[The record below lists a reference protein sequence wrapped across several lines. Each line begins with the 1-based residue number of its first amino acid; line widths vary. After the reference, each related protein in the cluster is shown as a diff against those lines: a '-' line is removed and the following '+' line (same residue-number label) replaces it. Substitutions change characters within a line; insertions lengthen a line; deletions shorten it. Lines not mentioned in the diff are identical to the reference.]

1 MTHKVISNVKK
12 VERKVTM
19 SVWIGSMQKHI
30 EGFKELT
37 TYNDIVNIAAPKEI
51 FIPLINGVS
60 TAFEVLVKEGD
71 RVFVNTK
78 VAVRNDRFE
87 VPLFSPVSGVVKG
100 IKKIMHASLKPV
112 DHIVIENDELY
123 ESTISIPHLDLE
135 KATKDEVIEFAK
147 VAGIVGMGGAGFP
160 TYFKYLT
167 PATLKAVLINGVECE
182 PYITSDYRMM
192 ENYTQ
197 DLITG
202 FTAMMKM
209 ANAQEVHI
217 AIKKSKKKLIK
228 YIQEAIKPYP
238 FASIK
243 EVDDVYPMGWE
254 RTLVYAIYKKRYVK
268 IPCEVNVI
276 VNNATTAIALGQA
289 ITKQMGPT
297 MKMVTVS
304 GNGIKN
310 PANVFV
316 PVGTPASHIIA
327 QLGGYTDENITL
339 VAGGPMMGKT
349 MTTDAWVVT
358 PYTNAITITKTEQ
371 VDSMTCLRCGTCND
385 HCPAGLLP
393 VRINNA
399 EQAKNVDMIAQ
410 LNADLCIECG
420 LCTYVCPSKL
430 EVTEGVRRAKRVLA
444 LKKGA

>member
-1 MTHKVISNVKK
+1 M
-12 VERKVTM
+12 
-19 SVWIGSMQKHI
+19 
-30 EGFKELT
+30 
-37 TYNDIVNIAAPKEI
+37 
-51 FIPLINGVS
+51 
-60 TAFEVLVKEGD
+60 
-71 RVFVNTK
+71 
-78 VAVRNDRFE
+78 
-87 VPLFSPVSGVVKG
+87 
-100 IKKIMHASLKPV
+100 
-112 DHIVIENDELY
+112 
-123 ESTISIPHLDLE
+123 
-135 KATKDEVIEFAK
+135 
-147 VAGIVGMGGAGFP
+147 
-160 TYFKYLT
+160 
-167 PATLKAVLINGVECE
+167 
-182 PYITSDYRMM
+182 
-192 ENYTQ
+192 
-197 DLITG
+197 
-202 FTAMMKM
+202 
-209 ANAQEVHI
+209 
-217 AIKKSKKKLIK
+217 
-228 YIQEAIKPYP
+228 
-238 FASIK
+238 
-243 EVDDVYPMGWE
+243 
-254 RTLVYAIYKKRYVK
+254 YAIYKKRYVK

>member
-1 MTHKVISNVKK
+1 
-12 VERKVTM
+12 M
-19 SVWIGSMQKHI
+19 SFWIGSMQKHI

-51 FIPLINGVS
+51 FIPLMNGVS

-78 VAVRNDRFE
+78 VAVRNDRFH

-100 IKKIMHASLKPV
+100 IKKMMHASLKQV
-112 DHIVIENDELY
+112 EHIIIENDELY
-123 ESTISIPHLDLE
+123 ETTNSIPHFDLE
-135 KATKDEVIEFAK
+135 NATKEEIINFVKES
-147 VAGIVGMGGAGFP
+147 GIVGMGGAGFP

-167 PATLKAVLINGVECE
+167 PATVHNVLINAVECE

-197 DLITG
+197 DFITG
-202 FTAMMKM
+202 FIALKKM
-209 ANAQEVHI
+209 ANAKEVHI
-217 AIKKSKKKLIK
+217 AIKKSKKTLIK

-254 RTLVYAIYKKRYVK
+254 RTLVYAIYKKRYDK

-289 ITKQMGPT
+289 INYQQGPIH
-297 MKMVTVS
+297 KMVTVS

-316 PVGTPASHIIA
+316 PVGTQANHIIK
-327 QLGGYTDENITL
+327 QLGGYTSEEITC
-339 VAGGPMMGKT
+339 VSGGPMMGKT
-349 MTTDAWVVT
+349 MTNDLWVVT
-358 PYTNAITITKTEQ
+358 PYTNAITINKTEKI
-371 VDSMTCLRCGTCND
+371 DSMTCLRCGTCND

-399 EQAKNVDMIAQ
+399 EQAKNIDLMTQ
-410 LNADLCIECG
+410 LNTDLCIECG

-430 EVTEGVRRAKRVLA
+430 EVTEGVRKAKRALA

>member
-1 MTHKVISNVKK
+1 MTHIVISNVKK

-19 SVWIGSMQKHI
+19 SIWIGSMQKHI
-30 EGFKELT
+30 EGFKDLT
-37 TYNDIVNIAAPKEI
+37 TYNDVIHVAAPKEI

-60 TAFEVLVKEGD
+60 TSFEVLVKEGD

-78 VAVRNDRFE
+78 VAVRNDRFT

-112 DHIVIENDELY
+112 EHIVIENDGLF
-123 ESTISIPHLDLE
+123 ESVVSIPHIDLDN
-135 KATKDEVIEFAK
+135 ATRDELIEFTK
-147 VAGIVGMGGAGFP
+147 EAGIVGMGGAGFP
-160 TYFKYLT
+160 TYFKYIT
-167 PATLKAVLINGVECE
+167 TATLNAVLINGVECE
-182 PYITSDYRMM
+182 PYITADYRMM
-192 ENYTQ
+192 ENYVQ

-202 FTAMMKM
+202 FIALKKM
-209 ANAQEVHI
+209 AGAQEVHI

-228 YIQEAIKPYP
+228 FISDAIKPYP

-289 ITKQMGPT
+289 ITKRVGPIQ
-297 MKMVTVS
+297 KMVTVS
-304 GNGIKN
+304 GDGIKN

-316 PVGTPASHIIA
+316 SVGTPAKHIIE
-327 QLGGYTDENITL
+327 QLGGYTADEITL

-349 MTTDAWVVT
+349 MTNDTWVVT
-358 PYTNAITITKTEQ
+358 PYTNAITITKTQKQE
-371 VDSMTCLRCGTCND
+371 SMTCLRCGTCND
-385 HCPAGLLP
+385 HCPSGLLP

-399 EQAKNVDMIAQ
+399 EQMKNRDLIEQ
-410 LNADLCIECG
+410 LNADQCIECG
-420 LCTYVCPSKL
+420 LCTYVCPSGL
-430 EVTEGVRRAKRVLA
+430 EVTEGVRKAKRVLA

>member
-1 MTHKVISNVKK
+1 M
-12 VERKVTM
+12 
-19 SVWIGSMQKHI
+19 
-30 EGFKELT
+30 
-37 TYNDIVNIAAPKEI
+37 
-51 FIPLINGVS
+51 S

-78 VAVRNDRFE
+78 VAVRNDRFV

-100 IKKIMHASLKPV
+100 IKKMMHASLKQV
-112 DHIVIENDELY
+112 EHIVIENDELY
-123 ESTISIPHLDLE
+123 ESTNSIPRFDLE
-135 KATKDEVIEFAK
+135 NATKEEVIDFVK
-147 VAGIVGMGGAGFP
+147 DAGIVGMGGAGFP

-167 PATLKAVLINGVECE
+167 PATLHYVLINAVECE

-202 FTAMMKM
+202 FIALKKM
-209 ANAQEVHI
+209 ANAKEVHI
-217 AIKKSKKKLIK
+217 AIKKSKKTLIK

-254 RTLVYAIYKKRYVK
+254 RTLVYAIYKKRYDR

-289 ITKQMGPT
+289 LNHQQGPT
-297 MKMVTVS
+297 HKMVTVS

-316 PVGTPASHIIA
+316 PVGTPAHHIIS
-327 QLGGYTDENITL
+327 QLGGYTGEEITC

-349 MTTDAWVVT
+349 MTNDLWVIT
-358 PYTNAITITKTEQ
+358 PYTNAITITKTEKI
-371 VDSMTCLRCGTCND
+371 DSMTCLRCGTCND

-399 EQAKNVDMIAQ
+399 EQAKNVDLIAQ

-430 EVTEGVRRAKRVLA
+430 EVTEGVRKAKRALA
-444 LKKGA
+444 LKKGV